1 VSKQAYYQRI
11 KTNNKKELQTIE
23 IKKLIKPVRDI
34 MPKCGGKKLYI
45 NIKQDMIL
53 QNINMGRDRFL
64 KVLRE
69 NYLLIKKTK
78 RFHITTDSKHFFYKS
93 PNRIKDLDITYA
105 EQVFVNDITYIKL
118 QSEHAYL
125 ALTTDA
131 YSKKIMGWN
140 IDTNMKVDLVKGAL
154 QMALKNRTYNH
165 ETIIYHSDRGIQYCC
180 PDFTEFAQKKGMIL
194 STTQKS
200 DPYENAVAERINGIL
215 KYEFGLINTIP
226 NLEIATKMVKQAVD
240 IYNIQRIHYSLN
252 MHTPAFA
259 HINQTHKYKSYK
271 KSFNEKNNIHL
282 NHQVQ
287 TETSSAGEQLVRD
300 TLDERQK
307 CKINGLLIQ

>member
-1 VSKQAYYQRI
+1 MTI
-11 KTNNKKELQTIE
+11 KDI
-23 IKKLIKPVRDI
+23 IKPIRHL
-34 MPKCGGKKLYI
+34 MPKCGGRKLYHDI
-45 NIKQDMIL
+45 KNDMIKQNVD
-53 QNINMGRDRFL
+53 MGRDRFFKL
-64 KVLRE
+64 LRE
-69 NYLLIKKTK
+69 NHLLIKKTK

-93 PNRIKDLDITYA
+93 PNRIKDLDITHS

-131 YSKKIMGWN
+131 YSKKVMGWN
-140 IDTNMKVDLVKGAL
+140 IDTNMQVDLVKGAL

-180 PDFTEFAQKKGMIL
+180 PDFTEFAEKRGMLL

-240 IYNIQRIHYSLN
+240 IYNNQRIHYSLDMN
-252 MHTPAFA
+252 RPAFA

-271 KSFNEKNNIHL
+271 KNFNANNNIHL
-282 NHQVQ
+282 NHQVK
-287 TETSSAGEQLVRD
+287 TEASSAGEQLVRD

-307 CKINGLLIQ
+307 CKINGLSIV